1 MDPITI
7 LALICIFALVTLVV
21 SDYRDY
27 HEDEDAPFN
36 TEPAA
41 QPIPLNR
48 GPRDV
53 A

>member
-1 MDPITI
+1 MDPLTI
-7 LALICIFALVTLVV
+7 LTLICVFTIVTLVV

-27 HEDEDAPFN
+27 HEDDDAPFN

-41 QPIPLNR
+41 QSLPLNR
-48 GPRDV
+48 EPRDI